1 MVCPSCGFK
10 TEHDF
15 STCPNCGRAPAPRR
29 RTVRCRLR
37 LTPDEALSGARRR
50 IRLPGRE
57 EPLRLKLPQ
66 GLQDGDVLELDG
78 IRLQSGG
85 AELTVKLL
93 MTVEIALPS
102 PAPVPAA
109 PPAEQKRADKPKRE
123 RGYTAF
129 AVRSVLVLLLCAA
142 LVCAFIVGRVGL
154 KREDLPELS
163 LPSASELLL
172 SLIHI

>member
-29 RTVRCRLR
+29 RTVRCLLR
-37 LTPDEALSGARRR
+37 LTPDEARNGARRR

-78 IRLQSGG
+78 IRLKSGG
-85 AELTVKLL
+85 AELIVKLL
-93 MTVEIALPS
+93 MTVEIVAPR

-109 PPAEQKRADKPKRE
+109 QPAKDRK
-123 RGYTAF
+123 
-129 AVRSVLVLLLCAA
+129 SVV
-142 LVCAFIVGRVGL
+142 
-154 KREDLPELS
+154 
-163 LPSASELLL
+163 
-172 SLIHI
+172 

>member
-93 MTVEIALPS
+93 MTVEIVAPR

-123 RGYTAF
+123 RGLRRLPCG
-129 AVRSVLVLLLCAA
+129 RSSCCCCA
-142 LVCAFIVGRVGL
+142 R
-154 KREDLPELS
+154 RW
-163 LPSASELLL
+163 SARS
-172 SLIHI
+172 SWGASG

>member
-1 MVCPSCGFK
+1 MRYSPA
-10 TEHDF
+10 H
-15 STCPNCGRAPAPRR
+15 GR
-29 RTVRCRLR
+29 V
-37 LTPDEALSGARRR
+37 

-78 IRLQSGG
+78 IRLKSGG
-85 AELTVKLL
+85 AELIVKLL
-93 MTVEIALPS
+93 MTVEIALPR

-129 AVRSVLVLLLCAA
+129 AVRSVLVLAA
-142 LVCAFIVGRVGL
+142 GAR
-154 KREDLPELS
+154 RW
-163 LPSASELLL
+163 SARS
-172 SLIHI
+172 SWGASG

>member
-1 MVCPSCGFK
+1 MISPPARTAGARP
-10 TEHDF
+10 HRA
-15 STCPNCGRAPAPRR
+15 GRC
-29 RTVRCRLR
+29 TVRCRLR

-93 MTVEIALPS
+93 ND
-102 PAPVPAA
+102 
-109 PPAEQKRADKPKRE
+109 R
-123 RGYTAF
+123 
-129 AVRSVLVLLLCAA
+129 
-142 LVCAFIVGRVGL
+142 
-154 KREDLPELS
+154 
-163 LPSASELLL
+163 
-172 SLIHI
+172 